1 MLLLCFL
8 IDLSYLHVFYPIY
21 ICYFQLT
28 HIPAYASL
36 KSGKGEDPKGQP
48 HKRTKKEPYE
58 GGMMM
63 KKTFAKLFT
72 LILSLVAL
80 GVSAGAH
87 TAWR

>member
-1 MLLLCFL
+1 
-8 IDLSYLHVFYPIY
+8 
-21 ICYFQLT
+21 
-28 HIPAYASL
+28 
-36 KSGKGEDPKGQP
+36 
-48 HKRTKKEPYE
+48 
-58 GGMMM
+58 MM